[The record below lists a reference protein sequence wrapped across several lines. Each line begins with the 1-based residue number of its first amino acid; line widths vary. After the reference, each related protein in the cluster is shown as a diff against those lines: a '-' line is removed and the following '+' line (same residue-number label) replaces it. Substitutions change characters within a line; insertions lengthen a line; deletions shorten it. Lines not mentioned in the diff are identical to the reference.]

1 MIGFMIPTPA
11 NPARSENIPS
21 PITTTPADLKKR
33 GA

>member
-1 MIGFMIPTPA
+1 MPMLASPESRA
-11 NPARSENIPS
+11 NNPS